1 MTSQRLMIV
10 LTAVNLVLLVF
21 LLAQTRIHIGS
32 GGVRLWTN
40 IQGSVIRG
48 RSLEIVDDEGRVRAS
63 VMVHS
68 GDTAATAP
76 SGGTAILR
84 LVDEKRPAVG
94 QARHLGPRRRA
105 RPRQR
110 FSRYVY
116 SVDRARVGRH
126 QRRAP
131 AADSVAAVHR
141 PTFPSAPNPKF
152 AHIVPQKRLR
162 ASGSKGALES

>member
-1 MTSQRLMIV
+1 MRFGGKTTMTSQRLMIV

-63 VMVHS
+63 IMVHP
-68 GDTAATAP
+68 GDSTAAAP

-84 LVDEKRPAVG
+84 LVDENGRPSVKLATSDQGGGLALVSDSQGTYIQLTGRGLAVTKDG
-94 QARHLGPRRRA
+94 
-105 RPRQR
+105 
-110 FSRYVY
+110 
-116 SVDRARVGRH
+116 H
-126 QRRAP
+126 QQLIP
-131 AADSVAAVHR
+131 
-141 PTFPSAPNPKF
+141 
-152 AHIVPQKRLR
+152 
-162 ASGSKGALES
+162 